1 MNYQLT
7 IIKPDEVELVHEIIS
22 KCGLDLKLKLGLSHW
37 VPPYPIQLI
46 RGDALGGN
54 VYGVSDTGQTIA
66 TFTISEQ
73 PLEYYN
79 TRLWKH
85 PAQRAVYVSHLAVL
99 PKLQGRGIGKW
110 CMKTIEEMAHGWGC
124 ETVRLDAYEKYEKLL
139 EFYDN
144 LGYERREVILHND
157 LRLVCFEK
165 IISDVKSN
173 H

>member
-1 MNYQLT
+1 L
-7 IIKPDEVELVHEIIS
+7 
-22 KCGLDLKLKLGLSHW
+22 
-37 VPPYPIQLI
+37 
-46 RGDALGGN
+46 RRDASEGS
-54 VYGVSDTGQTIA
+54 VYGVSDTGQSIA

-73 PLEYYN
+73 PLVYYN

-85 PAQRAVYVSHLAVL
+85 PEHRAVYVSHLAVL
-99 PKLQGRGIGKW
+99 PKFQGRGIGKW

-139 EFYDN
+139 EFYDD
-144 LGYERREVILHND
+144 LGYERREVISYKD

-165 IISDVKSN
+165 IINDLKSN